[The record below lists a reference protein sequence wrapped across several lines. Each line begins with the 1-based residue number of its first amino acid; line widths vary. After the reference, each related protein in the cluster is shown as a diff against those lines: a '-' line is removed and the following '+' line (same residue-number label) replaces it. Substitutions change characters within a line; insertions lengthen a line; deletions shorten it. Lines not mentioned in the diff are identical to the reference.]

1 MDSQGFQTLC
11 KSPYALQYTEL
22 QLTEIFV
29 CRGKI
34 LGQLGEDQGILYV
47 DIDLEV
53 LKMARAG
60 IPVTRQRRF
69 DVYSDVSAE

>member
-1 MDSQGFQTLC
+1 M
-11 KSPYALQYTEL
+11 
-22 QLTEIFV
+22 